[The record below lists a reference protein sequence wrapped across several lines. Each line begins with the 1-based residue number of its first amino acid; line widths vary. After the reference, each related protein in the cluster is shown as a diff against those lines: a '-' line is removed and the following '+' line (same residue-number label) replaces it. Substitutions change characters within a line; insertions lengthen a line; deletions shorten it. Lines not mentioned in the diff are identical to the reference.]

1 MRITRWPWVLRVC
14 LLVAS
19 VSPLYGAKSAEPA
32 TPAGWAGTA
41 VGAAGGSFEEVMSN
55 PNRTV
60 GFIAKTLATGGRNPR
75 KYQVW
80 VPLGYTRTRKWPVI
94 LFLHG
99 PDGCGADG
107 EKMLAQGL
115 PQAIKKRNGRFDFI
129 VVIPQCPSPRGWHGA
144 QERFA
149 VTALTTVLEEYSCD
163 RQRLYLTGV
172 SMGGNATYALAA
184 KYPTEFAAIAPV
196 GGIGDVRRAKTIAR
210 VPAWIWHG
218 ETDKTVAV
226 DKARKMVKALNGAG
240 AAAVKYTELPNV
252 GEDAW
257 DQAYAGDALWTWFL
271 GHTCPEK
278 QVATAPVDD
287 GSTGGFHKMDGKFSD
302 KMDGKMEKGHFDKM
316 GGKMQPMR

>member
-1 MRITRWPWVLRVC
+1 MRTTRWPWVLRVC

-19 VSPLYGAKSAEPA
+19 VGLLYGAKSAEPA
-32 TPAGWAGTA
+32 TAAEWVGTA
-41 VGAAGGSFEEVMSN
+41 VGAAGLSFKEVMSN

-60 GFIAKTLATGGRNPR
+60 GFIPKTLATGGRAPR

-80 VPLGYTRTRKWPVI
+80 IPLGYTRARKWPVI

-129 VVIPQCPSPRGWHGA
+129 VVIPQCPSPRGWLGA

-163 RQRLYLTGV
+163 RRRLYLTGV
-172 SMGGNATYALAA
+172 STGGNATYALAA

-226 DKARKMVKALNGAG
+226 DKARNMVKALRGAG
-240 AAAVKYTELPNV
+240 AAIKYTELPNV
-252 GEDAW
+252 GEGAW

-278 QVATAPVDD
+278 KVATAPVDD
-287 GSTGGFHKMDGKFSD
+287 GSTGGFRKMDGKF
-302 KMDGKMEKGHFDKM
+302 GTKMEKGHFDKM
-316 GGKMQPMR
+316 GGKMTPMR